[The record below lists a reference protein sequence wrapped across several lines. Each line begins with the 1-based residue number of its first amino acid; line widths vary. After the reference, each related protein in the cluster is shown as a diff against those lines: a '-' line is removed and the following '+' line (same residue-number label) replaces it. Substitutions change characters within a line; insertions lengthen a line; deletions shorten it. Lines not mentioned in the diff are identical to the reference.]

1 MKKFFNKIKQL
12 FDPVLKDFLVV
23 CKTLFGYSVTL
34 TLLGGGLTM
43 LAYVVALIVGGD
55 TAAKICEVTY
65 KQVWPIIIMIAN
77 ITILLGLL
85 AMYING
91 DKALSPSEKK
101 KKLTKKGDAEGT
113 DE

>member
-1 MKKFFNKIKQL
+1 MKKFFEKLRKISL
-12 FDPVLKDFLVV
+12 LILKNV
-23 CKTLFGYSVTL
+23 FGYSVMI

-43 LAYVVALIVGGD
+43 LCYVVALIIGGD
-55 TAAKICEVTY
+55 VAAKICDVTY

-77 ITILLGLL
+77 ITIVLGLI

-101 KKLTKKGDAEGT
+101 KKLTKKGDSEGT
-113 DE
+113 DD

>member
-1 MKKFFNKIKQL
+1 MKKFFETLREK
-12 FDPVLKDFLVV
+12 VLLVLR
-23 CKTLFGYSVTL
+23 TIFGCSVAI

-43 LAYVVALIVGGD
+43 LSYVVALIVGGD
-55 TAAKICEVTY
+55 LAAKICEITY
-65 KQVWPIIIMIAN
+65 KQIWPVIITITN
-77 ITILLGLL
+77 ITIVLGLV

-101 KKLTKKGDAEGT
+101 KKLTKDNDSEGT

>member
-1 MKKFFNKIKQL
+1 MKKFFETLREK
-12 FDPVLKDFLVV
+12 VLLVLRTV
-23 CKTLFGYSVTL
+23 FGCSVAI

-43 LAYVVALIVGGD
+43 LSYVVALIVGGD
-55 TAAKICEVTY
+55 LAAKICEITY
-65 KQVWPIIIMIAN
+65 KQVWPVIIMITN
-77 ITILLGLL
+77 ITIVLGLI

-101 KKLTKKGDAEGT
+101 KKLTKDNDSEGT

>member
-1 MKKFFNKIKQL
+1 MKKFFETLREK
-12 FDPVLKDFLVV
+12 VLLVLR
-23 CKTLFGYSVTL
+23 TIFGCSVAI

-43 LAYVVALIVGGD
+43 LSYVVALIVGGD
-55 TAAKICEVTY
+55 LAAKICEITY
-65 KQVWPIIIMIAN
+65 KQVWPVIITITN
-77 ITILLGLL
+77 ITIVLGLV

-101 KKLTKKGDAEGT
+101 KKLTKDNDSEGT

>member
-1 MKKFFNKIKQL
+1 MKKFFETLREK
-12 FDPVLKDFLVV
+12 VLLVLR
-23 CKTLFGYSVTL
+23 TIFGCSVAI

-43 LAYVVALIVGGD
+43 LSYVVALIVGGD
-55 TAAKICEVTY
+55 LAAKICEITY
-65 KQVWPIIIMIAN
+65 KQVWPVIIMITN
-77 ITILLGLL
+77 ITIVLGLV

-101 KKLTKKGDAEGT
+101 KKLTKDNDSEGT